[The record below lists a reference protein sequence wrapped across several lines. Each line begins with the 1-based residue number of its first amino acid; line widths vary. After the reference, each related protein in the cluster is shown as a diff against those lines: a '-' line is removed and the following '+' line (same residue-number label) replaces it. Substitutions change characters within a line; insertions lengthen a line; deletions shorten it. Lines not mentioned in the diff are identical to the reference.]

1 MKKFLL
7 ILLVPLIAATAAASA
22 QSFRYIAVG
31 SHAHPAIQAAARMMA
46 RKLDIPFSRILRKDS
61 ITVPRPGVL
70 ALSCGT
76 PSAAQLK
83 FLGRDPRK
91 VEFDGYLI
99 RFRGNAALV
108 FGKRPRSL
116 LYAAGDLVHWKDRR
130 TGLYVRQ
137 PDFRVRDV
145 NKGSARD
152 LDELVA
158 ETGANIIFDN
168 IHPGFITLQKS
179 FPRIFDSI
187 AADRQKQLLARESQ
201 AAIQGARLA
210 KACHDADVDFYPFL
224 YGNDIVRWNPV
235 LAAAVYKVYPGIAGV
250 RAPHSW
256 EKATLNPSLPATW
269 NIIDSVVAEY
279 MRVLQ
284 GDGLIVTFWDDYG
297 LYSQDSL
304 SRQNGMN
311 LFRNELAKI
320 VSEYD
325 RVLAPDHKPLI
336 VRTWSS
342 GRAHWVTLYNNAHQ
356 REHQFVHAPG
366 YGGFS
371 GTRLDVWGKVIDS
384 TPAPVMLQTKAYMSD
399 CFPAARNNTLIG
411 KTKSHPQILEYQMTG
426 QTTGLFYLPAA
437 NVAYTDSTMIRGLK
451 LIGKQGGTSVFYG
464 GTHQPGY
471 DLFSDIANSIDV
483 YAWKELSWNV
493 HADTRQIWKD
503 WATPIYGEKAAPYVI
518 RALRLSE
525 PVVDKIFSTLG
536 FGWDTNSGFPGTIYR
551 REVLL
556 MYTNRF
562 YLPRYRKYLMPDTA
576 NIRLVLQEKNSALR
590 EIDSMFLFLDKARP
604 FLKKN
609 QYQELHTRFTWLK
622 YVAIENKALE
632 VSYWRFRYLRYLYA
646 LRTTD
651 TLQMKAI
658 ASSLQRVRYYRDSL
672 FTYDPDQQ
680 FSCYDAPLGQVNR
693 RRHIGLGNPMRL
705 MQEIYDSSRYYVREI
720 TGPLTAGEETFTNHP
735 KND

>member
-1 MKKFLL
+1 MKKLL
-7 ILLVPLIAATAAASA
+7 FTTILLAAAACSRA
-22 QSFRYIAVG
+22 QGYRYIAVASG
-31 SHAHPAIQAAARMMA
+31 AHPAIVAAARMIAA
-46 RKLDIPFSRILRKDS
+46 RLDIPASHILRKDA
-61 ITVPRPGVL
+61 IGVPAAGVL
-70 ALSCGT
+70 ALTSGV
-76 PSAAQLK
+76 PSRAQLR

-91 VEFDGYLI
+91 VAFDGYLI
-99 RFRGNAALV
+99 RLDGDRALV

-116 LYAAGDLVHWKDRR
+116 LYAAGDVAHWK
-130 TGLYVRQ
+130 TQKQGVYVRQ
-137 PDFRVRDV
+137 PDFRIRDV

-152 LDELVA
+152 LYTLVA

-168 IHPGFITLQKS
+168 IHPGFITLQHS
-179 FPRIFDSI
+179 FPRVFDSI
-187 AADRQKQLLARESQ
+187 PAARRGWLLQREQQ
-201 AAIQGARLA
+201 AQTQGRALA

-235 LAAAVYKVYPGIAGV
+235 LAAAVYKAYPHIAGV

-256 EKATLNPSLPATW
+256 EKATLNPSLAVSW
-269 NIIDSVVAEY
+269 DIIDSLVAEY
-279 MRVLQ
+279 MRVLG

-304 SRQNGMN
+304 SRANGMN
-311 LFRNELAKI
+311 LFASELRKI

-325 RVLAPDHKPLI
+325 KVLAPAHKPLI

-342 GRAHWVTLYNNAHQ
+342 GRAHWVTLYNNKHE

-371 GTRLDVWGKVIDS
+371 GSRLDIWGKVIDS
-384 TPAPVMLQTKAYMSD
+384 VPAPVMLQTKSYMSD

-411 KTKSHPQILEYQMTG
+411 KTGRHPQIIEYQMTG

-437 NVAYTDSTMIRGLK
+437 NVAYTDSTMRRAHG
-451 LIGKQGGTSVFYG
+451 LIGADGGTSVFYG

-483 YAWKELSWNV
+483 YAWKELSWDVN
-493 HADTRQIWKD
+493 ASIAGIWKD
-503 WATPIYGEKAAPYVI
+503 WARPIYGEKAAPYVV

-525 PVVDKIFSTLG
+525 PVVNKVFSTLG

-562 YLPRYRKYLMPDTA
+562 YLPRYRRYLAPDTM
-576 NIRLVLQEKNSALR
+576 NIRRVLDEKNSALK
-590 EIDSMFLFLDKARP
+590 EIDSMFRYLDQARP
-604 FLKKN
+604 FMKKD
-609 QYQELHTRFTWLK
+609 QYAELHTRFTWLK
-622 YVAIENKALE
+622 YVALENKALE
-632 VSYWRFRYLRYLYA
+632 VSYWRFRYLRYLYS

-658 ASSLQRVRYYRDSL
+658 TASLHRARYYRDSL
-672 FTYDPDQQ
+672 FTYDPSQR
-680 FSCYDAPLGQVNR
+680 FSCYDAPLGQVSR
-693 RRHIGLGNPMRL
+693 RRRISLGNPMRL
-705 MQEIYDSSRYYVREI
+705 MQEIYDTSRYYVREI
-720 TGPLTAGEETFTNHP
+720 TGPLTTTGERTAGVSDKQLP
-735 KND
+735 